1 MGLLQQWE
9 TWEQRPAS
17 GKICLI
23 RAVSI
28 LMTNFTPRFVF
39 FSRSVSH
46 CLGSRVNLH
55 SRRANTSTDTSNF
68 VLFSCM
74 FYAFYAMS
82 DCPASCYG
90 LSCCHSLAAL
100 RSEMLRLLLGL
111 MKKHLIHLYIF
122 LITQATLLQQAKWF
136 NQRDIV
142 CKIKF
147 SKNTR
152 RGSDTFGKLLPSD
165 WFN

>member
-39 FSRSVSH
+39 FLALFLTVLGLGLIFTADGQILQPILRSLH
-46 CLGSRVNLH
+46 CFH
-55 SRRANTSTDTSNF
+55 ACF
-68 VLFSCM
+68 MLF
-74 FYAFYAMS
+74 MS
-82 DCPASCYG
+82 DCPTSCYG

-100 RSEMLRLLLGL
+100 RSEMLRLQHLGL